1 MGMLSY
7 GSPPAHIELDDRVL
21 AHLQTVVTSKLRRE
35 EKFTLSWQNGDG
47 GHSTIWLH
55 PSIPLR
61 FDFVCDTST
70 PLNHAWLEALMVSAN
85 SNGGLHIVPEPQ
97 VAAAV

>member
-1 MGMLSY
+1 MGNLSY
-7 GSPPAHIELDDRVL
+7 ASPPALIEFDDRVL
-21 AHLQTVVTSKLRRE
+21 AHLQMVVTSKLRRE
-35 EKFTLSWQNGDG
+35 EKFTLSWQNGE

-61 FDFVCDTST
+61 FDFECDNSA

-85 SNGGLHIVPEPQ
+85 SNGGLHVVPEPS
-97 VAAAV
+97 VPATV